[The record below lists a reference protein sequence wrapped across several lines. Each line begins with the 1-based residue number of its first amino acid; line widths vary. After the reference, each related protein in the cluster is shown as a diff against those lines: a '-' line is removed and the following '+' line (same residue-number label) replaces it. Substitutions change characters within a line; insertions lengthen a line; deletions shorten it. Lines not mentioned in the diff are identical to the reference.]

1 MPLSPNQVYLVVS
14 SIVDKFHTARTQ
26 LAVLKQFRRRRARKS
41 SNPTIAARDRTTLRK
56 EPIKRSDEPVYS
68 PPHTVWEARGRPSTC
83 QRPCK
88 RIELIRSDKAT
99 TSASL
104 GHSWSMTPFQGF
116 GTDCPKISV
125 SLKCSS
131 SVDLP
136 SVFCCADIVQPYSL
150 PVLKEGDLDP
160 GSASPEFFPLQREV
174 QDADTE
180 SYSGSD
186 SCRRLVITAD
196 LKDAYFHIQVVQQHR
211 RLIGFAFGGKAYQY
225 RVLPFGLAL
234 AQRTFTKC
242 IVYLAPL
249 RLQGVHVLN
258 NLDDWLI
265 LTQSRELVCCHRDVL
280 FTTFGLLA
288 SGWTPRKVL
297 HSFSEDRFQKSS
309 LLVVGPPPI
318 DNIRRCLIS
327 DCFYGLLYIS
337 RPPYCSGVD
346 LTSFTIVI
354 TEYSKDAT
362 IMHRTAQRLC
372 ANLQYGEW
380 CQKYHSKMAAAS
392 TCLERSNRASIYVYA
407 STYWECR
414 AVAFVPSRYG
424 RILASCCRGSGWAL
438 FSITK
443 W

>member
-14 SIVDKFHTARTQ
+14 SIVDTFHTARTQ

-186 SCRRLVITAD
+186 SCRR
-196 LKDAYFHIQVVQQHR
+196 VVHH
-211 RLIGFAFGGKAYQY
+211 
-225 RVLPFGLAL
+225 
-234 AQRTFTKC
+234 C
-242 IVYLAPL
+242 
-249 RLQGVHVLN
+249 
-258 NLDDWLI
+258 
-265 LTQSRELVCCHRDVL
+265 
-280 FTTFGLLA
+280 
-288 SGWTPRKVL
+288 
-297 HSFSEDRFQKSS
+297 
-309 LLVVGPPPI
+309 
-318 DNIRRCLIS
+318 
-327 DCFYGLLYIS
+327 
-337 RPPYCSGVD
+337 RPEGC
-346 LTSFTIVI
+346 
-354 TEYSKDAT
+354 
-362 IMHRTAQRLC
+362 
-372 ANLQYGEW
+372 
-380 CQKYHSKMAAAS
+380 
-392 TCLERSNRASIYVYA
+392 
-407 STYWECR
+407 
-414 AVAFVPSRYG
+414 
-424 RILASCCRGSGWAL
+424 L
-438 FSITK
+438 FSYSGCSATQEAHRVRLWGKGVPISGSPFWSGFGSTNIHK
-443 W
+443 VYCVSGPAEAPGRPCAQQPGWLTHPDPI